1 MTGDVATIGIDLAA
15 PPNGTGLCIIGWH
28 SNGPV
33 LIALARGSYEGATLD
48 NRSILAALKGGAQ
61 NLSIAKAG
69 IDAPFGWPDPFVKA
83 VLDNHEGGGWPR
95 ESEVPRRQLMLRHTD
110 HVIWDRTGKK
120 PLSVSADK
128 LGATAMRCAALLTE
142 IGQVLGA
149 KEVARDGSGL
159 VCEVY
164 PDPAVRRWTSD
175 SPNGLGRRESYKG
188 PKRGA
193 RRLELAKLLA
203 KRAGLQDPD
212 GLLKL
217 CGLQDD
223 YIDALLCALIA
234 RAADREKTFAAPT
247 EPENERKMILREGW
261 IHHPECM
268 LSDLDDTRAAR

>member
-1 MTGDVATIGIDLAA
+1 MTSGFATLGIDLAA
-15 PPNGTGLCIIGWH
+15 SPDGTGLCIIGWH

-33 LIALARGSYEGATLD
+33 LIALARGSYDGATLD

-83 VLDNHEGGGWPR
+83 VLDNHEGDGWPR
-95 ESEVPRRQLMLRHTD
+95 ESEVSRRQLMLRHTD

-164 PDPAVRRWTSD
+164 PDPALRQWTSD
-175 SPNGLGRRESYKG
+175 SSNSLGRRESYKG

-203 KRAGLQDPD
+203 KRVGLQDPD
-212 GLLKL
+212 GLLDL

-234 RAADREKTFAAPT
+234 RAADREKTFAAPA
-247 EPENERKMILREGW
+247 EPENERELILREGW
-261 IHHPECM
+261 IHHPNCE
-268 LSDLDDTRAAR
+268 LDDLND